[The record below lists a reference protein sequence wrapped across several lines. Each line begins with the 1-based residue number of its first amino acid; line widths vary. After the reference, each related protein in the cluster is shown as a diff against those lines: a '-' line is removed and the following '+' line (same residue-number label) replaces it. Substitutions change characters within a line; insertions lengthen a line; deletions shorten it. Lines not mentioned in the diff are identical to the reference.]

1 MHHSYAMSL
10 YFFILLQMKL
20 LSPAI
25 SKLAR
30 MRLWRIQ
37 NWTNH
42 PVAAQRE
49 VLQNLVTAGQYTEY
63 GKKYHFTRLFTVKD
77 FKKNVPIREY
87 DDLRPYIMRMMEGEE
102 NVLWNTPINWFA
114 KSSGTS
120 SDKSK
125 FIPISEESLQDNH
138 FQANKDVLTN
148 YYNNFPGSDLLTGK
162 ALVIGGSHQ
171 INKLNDDIQYGDL
184 SAVLMQNSPFWG
196 QWLRTPELSIALLDE
211 WETKIEQLAQATA
224 NENVTSLAGVP
235 TWTLILLKRILE
247 ITNKS
252 TIKEV
257 WPNLELYINGGVSF
271 VPYREQFTQ
280 IMGAPINYLEVYN
293 ASEGFFA
300 AQEKPDDDG
309 MTLFTEHGIFYEFMP
324 VEEYG
329 KPQPHTVGLNE
340 VQLHKNYALV
350 ISTTGGLWRYLVG
363 DTVQFTSLN
372 PYRIIVS
379 GRLKHYMNAFGEEV
393 IVDNSDKAIAL
404 ASQKTNSIVS
414 DYTAAPVYFS
424 SNNNGAHEWLIEFEK
439 EPANLEQFTSALDAE
454 LKNTNSDYEAKRHK
468 DIALRMPL
476 VRILPKGTFTKWLRS
491 KGKLGGQHKVPRL
504 SNERKYIEEI
514 LALAF

>member
-1 MHHSYAMSL
+1 
-10 YFFILLQMKL
+10 MKL

-49 VLQNLVTAGQYTEY
+49 VLQDLVTAGQYTAY

-77 FKKNVPIREY
+77 FKKNVPIQEY
-87 DDLRPYIMRMMEGEE
+87 DDLRPYILRMMEGEE
-102 NVLWNTPINWFA
+102 NVLWNTPVNWFA

-138 FQANKDVLTN
+138 FQANKDVLSN

-171 INKLNDDIQYGDL
+171 LNKLNDDIQYGDL

-211 WETKIEQLAQATA
+211 WETKIEQLALATA

-247 ITNKS
+247 IKGKQ
-252 TIKEV
+252 TIIEV

-271 VPYREQFTQ
+271 VPYREQFKQ
-280 IMGAPINYLEVYN
+280 IIGAPINYLEVYN

-329 KPQPHTVGLNE
+329 KPAPHTVGLNE
-340 VQLHKNYALV
+340 VELNKNYALV
-350 ISTTGGLWRYLVG
+350 ITTTGGLWRYLVG
-363 DTVQFTSLN
+363 DTVRFTSLN

-393 IVDNSDKAIAL
+393 IVDNSDKAIAA
-404 ASQKTNSIVS
+404 ASKQTNSIVS

-424 SNNNGAHEWLIEFEK
+424 SNDNGAHEWLIEFEK
-439 EPANLEQFTSALDAE
+439 EPENLEQFTSALDAE

-476 VRILPKGTFTKWLRS
+476 VRMLPKGTFTQWLRS

-514 LALAF
+514 LAMKF